1 MPDTRAGPDVAGAW
15 SPPRLAYGCVTHVA
29 LEVDFPEFIEPIR
42 LGAAQVEGG
51 FNLRDLAPE
60 WEPHHPILGGLAGT
74 FAMKN
79 HVLAHHP
86 DADRVGLCQYRKF
99 VSKRRLSRVVA
110 PSYKAMDVVTLPAL
124 SRALLA
130 DVMVPDDAW
139 LLPRPF
145 LLSNWRK
152 HSDMLEQ
159 YSRVHHPQ
167 DLLRFVAEAV
177 EQQLLDK
184 AEVPD
189 LLAEELMLPG
199 GIELGVFPADF
210 WIRSVSAIESVVRA
224 CVARYPLAREGYNA
238 RAWSFCTERLGSYL
252 VLRHLRASPASK
264 VSFFALRRAVPNIGP
279 RGAFGRLNLIARG
292 TDDYVIG
299 V

>member
-1 MPDTRAGPDVAGAW
+1 M
-15 SPPRLAYGCVTHVA
+15 THVA
-29 LEVDFPEFIEPIR
+29 LEVDFPEFVEPIR

-110 PSYKAMDVVTLPAL
+110 PSYKAMDLVTLPAL

-130 DVMVPDDAW
+130 EVMVPDDAW

-145 LLSNWRK
+145 LLSNWR
-152 HSDMLEQ
+152 
-159 YSRVHHPQ
+159 
-167 DLLRFVAEAV
+167 
-177 EQQLLDK
+177 
-184 AEVPD
+184 
-189 LLAEELMLPG
+189 
-199 GIELGVFPADF
+199 
-210 WIRSVSAIESVVRA
+210 
-224 CVARYPLAREGYNA
+224 
-238 RAWSFCTERLGSYL
+238 
-252 VLRHLRASPASK
+252 
-264 VSFFALRRAVPNIGP
+264 
-279 RGAFGRLNLIARG
+279 
-292 TDDYVIG
+292 
-299 V
+299 